1 MLDSKERM
9 DSASELIVAIRNIFN
24 ELSAGV
30 IIMDESVNVQS
41 CNEVALRIMKNDLSA
56 IKTEKVKSVFRNRL
70 KGSSGYVHK
79 ERMTFHG
86 NEFLCCFARLNM
98 LGNML
103 NVLILC
109 DYSGSCF
116 NGSDLQDQ
124 IASQIPLRPKR
135 SGWSGR
141 TRTSNRGK
149 YTFDDIIGESRVMR
163 DLKKRAFRVAQGDST
178 VLITGE
184 SGTGK
189 ELFAQAIHDASLRN
203 RAPFIRVNCGSIPE
217 TLLESEL
224 FGYEP
229 GSFTGAEK
237 SGRKGKFEI
246 AHNGTIFLDEAGDM
260 SLGMQAKI
268 LRVIQDC
275 EFERIGGTI
284 TYEIDVRFIAATNK
298 NLWEL
303 VQIGAFRE
311 DLYYRMDVVN
321 LHIPPLRER
330 REDIPLLVE
339 IFIPR
344 VQERVRTQTSKISDE
359 VMEVFSL
366 YDWPGNV
373 RELKNTLESM
383 MNVESGYV
391 LGPDA
396 LPSKLYKNPED
407 LLRVPEMPRNEGLP
421 AGGDLQAIEKSL
433 IEQALKLKKGNKRQA
448 ARHLNMPRSTFYNKL
463 KKYGIQFE
471 GSLS

>member
-1 MLDSKERM
+1 MGIIVLDEAM
-9 DSASELIVAIRNIFN
+9 NI
-24 ELSAGV
+24 
-30 IIMDESVNVQS
+30 QS
-41 CNEVALRIMKNDLSA
+41 CNESALKIVKNDLSEIDWNK
-56 IKTEKVKSVFRNRL
+56 IKYIFKNKVNI
-70 KGSSGYVHK
+70 SSDHVYK
-79 ERMTFHG
+79 ETMAFYDI
-86 NEFLCCFARLNM
+86 EVLCCFTCLR
-98 LGNML
+98 
-103 NVLILC
+103 VVERISYILILC
-109 DYSGSCF
+109 DYSDGLS
-116 NGSDLQDQ
+116 
-124 IASQIPLRPKR
+124 
-135 SGWSGR
+135 SGR
-141 TRTSNRGK
+141 YLADQAAPSPPLEKKRALRSKIIRPGK
-149 YTFDDIIGESRVMR
+149 YSFDDIIGESRVLT
-163 DLKKRAFRVAQGDST
+163 DLKKRAFRIAQGDST
-178 VLITGE
+178 VVITGE

-189 ELFAQAIHDASLRN
+189 ELFAQSIHDAGLRKH
-203 RAPFIRVNCGSIPE
+203 APFVRVNCGSIPE

-237 SGRKGKFEI
+237 KGKKGKFEI

-275 EFERIGGTI
+275 EFERIGGSI

-303 VQIGAFRE
+303 VQEGAFRE

-339 IFIPR
+339 SFVPEIRRR
-344 VQERVRTQTSKISDE
+344 VKTQTEKISDE
-359 VMEVFSL
+359 VLAVFCD

-383 MNVESGYV
+383 MNMESGCV
-391 LGPDA
+391 LGVGS
-396 LPSKLYKNPED
+396 LPPKLLENKP
-407 LLRVPEMPRNEGLP
+407 GLP
-421 AGGDLQAIEKSL
+421 LQTEAPGGLDLHMGEDLQALEKRMIER
-433 IEQALKLKKGNKRQA
+433 ALYLKKGNKRQA

-463 KKYGIQFE
+463 KKYNIQLE
-471 GSLS
+471 DRPQ